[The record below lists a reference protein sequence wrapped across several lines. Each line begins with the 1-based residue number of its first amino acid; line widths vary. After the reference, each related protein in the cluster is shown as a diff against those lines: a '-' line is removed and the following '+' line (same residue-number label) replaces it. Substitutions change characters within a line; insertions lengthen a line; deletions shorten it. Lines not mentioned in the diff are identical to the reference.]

1 MPEYEDWDKDKKRT
15 PVSIPLSTLHEVT
28 GIFKE
33 ELPDP
38 NIKNDG
44 V

>member
-1 MPEYEDWDKDKKRT
+1 MRVERT

-28 GIFKE
+28 GIVKK

-38 NIKNDG
+38 LIEYNG